1 MCKMLECFI
10 FTMLSYRLERISLQA
25 LVGLWYSATPAHD
38 CYLKNKLWLRF
49 STRETLIT
57 VVSMIS
63 ARQALAGWGCL
74 LDRLLL
80 VGLSARQALAGWG
93 YLLDK
98 LC

>member
-1 MCKMLECFI
+1 MCKMRECFI
-10 FTMLSYRLERISLQA
+10 FTMPSYRLERISLQA
-25 LVGLWYSATPAHD
+25 LVGLWYSATPALDSYGFH
-38 CYLKNKLWLRF
+38 LKNKLWLRV

-80 VGLSARQALAGWG
+80 VGVV
-93 YLLDK
+93 
-98 LC
+98 C